1 MRPQRRRRP
10 GGSERGSA
18 VAEFVMVAA
27 LVLVVGL
34 GVFQL
39 SLALYVRNTLIAA
52 ASEGARYGARA
63 DAGPDDAVAR
73 TRSLLGGSFGS
84 SESQVAAVRS
94 TTSTGVRVVE
104 VTVSAPLPVVGPL
117 GPSGGLT
124 VTGRAFSEE
133 QVLSGASP

>member
-1 MRPQRRRRP
+1 
-10 GGSERGSA
+10 
-18 VAEFVMVAA
+18 MVAA

-39 SLALYVRNTLIAA
+39 GLALYVRNTLIAA

-73 TRSLLGGSFGS
+73 TRSLLGTSFGS
-84 SESQVAAVRS
+84 SESEVAAVRS
-94 TTSTGVRVVE
+94 TTSTGVRVME